1 MFRNYTDCL
10 CNNKIILKSQQR
22 FKNYNHDVY
31 TEEIKKVALSANVDK
46 RLQTYDK
53 ITTYPH
59 GRNAFK
65 VCESEMLN
73 NKRFIL

>member
-1 MFRNYTDCL
+1 MFGNYTDCL

-53 ITTYPH
+53 ITT
-59 GRNAFK
+59 
-65 VCESEMLN
+65 
-73 NKRFIL
+73 